1 MFNLNK
7 LPNQLE
13 DEKAILI
20 LRRHWFIFFKSI
32 LLFAFLAITP
42 IIFLTM
48 INNFMAGI
56 LEHYFF
62 APFILLLFSAYYL
75 GIWLFLFANFIDYHL
90 DVWIVTNVRILNIEQ
105 KGLFSRIIS
114 EQKIEK
120 IQDVTSEVH
129 GIIPTFLDY
138 GDVHIQ
144 TAGTKE
150 RFRFRKIP
158 HPANTRKKVLTIVK
172 ESKRFKKILKSDDK
186 IKI

>member
-1 MFNLNK
+1 MFNKDK
-7 LPNQLE
+7 LPNQLD
-13 DEKAILI
+13 DEKTILI

-42 IIFLTM
+42 VIFLTI
-48 INNFMAGI
+48 INNFIIGI

-105 KGLFSRIIS
+105 KGLFSRVIS

-120 IQDVTSEVH
+120 IQDITSEVH

-144 TAGTKE
+144 TAGTQQ
-150 RFRFRKIP
+150 RFIFRKVP
-158 HPANTRKKVLTIVK
+158 HPADTRKKILILVK
-172 ESKRFKKILKSDDK
+172 ETKRFKKILKGEDK

>member
-1 MFNLNK
+1 MFSPNK
-7 LPNQLE
+7 LPNQLD

-20 LRRHWFIFFKSI
+20 LRRHWFMFFKSI
-32 LLFAFLAITP
+32 LLFVFLAVIP
-42 IIFLTM
+42 IIFFIA
-48 INNFMAGI
+48 INNSVTGI
-56 LEHYFF
+56 LEHHFL
-62 APFILLLFSAYYL
+62 APFLLLLFSAYYL

-90 DVWIVTNVRILNIEQ
+90 DVWIVTNIRILNIEQ
-105 KGLFSRIIS
+105 KGLFSRVIS

-158 HPANTRKKVLTIVK
+158 HPADTRKKVLALVK
-172 ESKRFKKILKSDDK
+172 ESKRFKKILKGEDK

>member
-13 DEKAILI
+13 NEKAILI

-32 LLFAFLAITP
+32 LFFVFLAIMP
-42 IIFLTM
+42 VIFFIT
-48 INNFMAGI
+48 INGFVTDI
-56 LEHYFF
+56 LERYFLF
-62 APFILLLFSAYYL
+62 PFLLLLFSAYYL
-75 GIWLFLFANFIDYHL
+75 GIWLFLFANFIDYYL
-90 DVWIVTNVRILNIEQ
+90 DAWIVTNIRILNIEQ
-105 KGLFSRIIS
+105 KGLFSRVIS

-120 IQDVTSEVH
+120 IQDITSEVH

-144 TAGTKE
+144 TAGTQQ
-150 RFRFRKIP
+150 RFIFKKVP
-158 HPANTRKKVLTIVK
+158 HPADTRKKILALVK
-172 ESKRFKKILKSDDK
+172 QVKHFKKILKEEDK